1 MSFSFVYHVVLF
13 FILSFSSKLM
23 FSFFPI
29 SLFGMCR
36 FYLFVNYHCL
46 LQLST
51 FSFDLCSLLFSIFS
65 MFQHVFFLALVF
77 TVGNVKETWKS
88 FVKLGKANFCELK
101 KKKKKVCEQ
110 ILHIDHTP
118 IVGAILF
125 SGSRK

>member
-101 KKKKKVCEQ
+101 KKRKRFVNKLY
-110 ILHIDHTP
+110 IL
-118 IVGAILF
+118 VILF
-125 SGSRK
+125 